1 MQNLEL
7 IKQEKEQLL
16 NSVIGEIEERNRTI
30 AQLERERQNLESQ
43 GLVIQGAITMLD
55 ELIAKEEA
63 MASDQ
68 DKAAE

>member
-68 DKAAE
+68 DKSAE

>member
-30 AQLERERQNLESQ
+30 VQLERERQNLESQ

>member
-68 DKAAE
+68 EKSAE